1 MEPITAGV
9 IMGLIVTKF
18 VEGAVGK
25 GAEKLTEDLWSAIKK
40 QFKGREPAEKAI
52 ATVEAAPNPA
62 IAKAEADKLTKVLD
76 AEMVMDDKFA
86 AEVQQ
91 MAQQILNLD
100 QSQRQEQVIMNQQ
113 NYDQAKGYQIK
124 ADRIDRIGDDYSK

>member
-25 GAEKLTEDLWSAIKK
+25 GAEQLTEDLWSAIKK
-40 QFKGREPAEKAI
+40 RFKGKEPVEKAI
-52 ATVEAAPNPA
+52 ATVEKNQDSAAV
-62 IAKAEADKLTKVLD
+62 KAEADKLTKVLD
-76 AEMVMDDKFA
+76 AEMVMDERFA
-86 AEVQQ
+86 TEVQQ

-124 ADRIDRIGDDYSK
+124 ADRIDRIG